1 MSRPRRYP
9 SDDPTWPRYVYRR
22 DLTLREVA
30 PAIGVGVGVGA
41 VAFYLARLLLQR
53 TPLTPAPP
61 RAARTPG
68 LRIEG

>member
-9 SDDPTWPRYVYRR
+9 SDDSAWPRYVYRR

-53 TPLTPAPP
+53 TPLTAAPP
-61 RAARTPG
+61 RAAQLPG
-68 LRIEG
+68 RRIEG